1 MSTQSISTYYLPR
14 FYQFKS
20 LEIYPLSSTPDFI
33 RGNCLGISILDFG
46 ALAAAY
52 LADELLLLHINSL
65 VIVWNLVQDTWAK
78 FDIGER
84 EDAKPVRRNYSG

>member
-1 MSTQSISTYYLPR
+1 
-14 FYQFKS
+14 
-20 LEIYPLSSTPDFI
+20 
-33 RGNCLGISILDFG
+33 LDFG